1 MATIKD
7 VAEMA
12 GVSAAT
18 VSNYL
23 NRTRPVSREASR
35 RIQKAV
41 ETLRY
46 TQNVNARN
54 LKTRTN
60 TDIGVILPS
69 LNDSYYV
76 QIFQGIKSFFQNT
89 GYHIDLSFSE
99 NIPEAELNIVRSLL
113 RKQICGLI
121 LIPCQPDNWKFYY
134 DNLISKGT
142 PLVLIDRNIHSLDT
156 NFVSFDNR
164 VLLRDMTETLFR
176 HGYKNVCLISGPRM
190 YDCESESIRGV
201 RDACHNFSLTPREEL
216 FIETDMSK
224 EDAFRKTLKLLR
236 TQSPDAIVTTS
247 ESLAAGIIEG
257 ITILGYTDSDV
268 PVFTLGEEHWN
279 LHTHSFS
286 SASAVRPAL
295 KLGQTASKLL
305 MEQIRS
311 PLTKDTEHIILSGRR
326 LSRGTSLSHTSPR
339 PKSQTAQT
347 PGSFTPGRRIRALLL
362 DTPQVHY
369 TLRLLRNFEI
379 RTGIR
384 AEVTL
389 LPHHYLY
396 DMILKTHTSEEETP
410 FDVIMYDIP
419 WLSFL
424 ASEHILADLTADMRH
439 IDTNIFLPDCLKYYS
454 LFNGHFYGIPFMY
467 APQVLFYRK
476 DLFEDPA
483 LRSDYERKNKISLR
497 PPVTLKEY
505 NTIADFFTNKTTA
518 IDYGISVPTAY
529 SECLTPEIYM
539 RLRAF
544 GGSLFT
550 PSGQVCLDT
559 DQSLKAYINFIRSI
573 KYAKPDYR
581 TATDYSAVED
591 FLHGDTAM
599 LISYPSFLKDISDL
613 RKNSLIG
620 SIGYRLIPGRAPL
633 LGGWSLGISSR
644 CEQKEAAFEF
654 LKWTCDEQINNYSTL
669 LGGLPATNSTYLN
682 DELAELYPWLPLYH
696 DIYKYSKP
704 TCPPK
709 LSNNKVV
716 PQYEIDEIVC
726 KWIYK
731 LLEAELE
738 VQEAVTK
745 THEELETLVERYLAC
760 T

>member
-1 MATIKD
+1 M
-7 VAEMA
+7 
-12 GVSAAT
+12 
-18 VSNYL
+18 
-23 NRTRPVSREASR
+23 
-35 RIQKAV
+35 
-41 ETLRY
+41 
-46 TQNVNARN
+46 
-54 LKTRTN
+54 
-60 TDIGVILPS
+60 
-69 LNDSYYV
+69 
-76 QIFQGIKSFFQNT
+76 
-89 GYHIDLSFSE
+89 
-99 NIPEAELNIVRSLL
+99 RSL
-113 RKQICGLI
+113 RKKQICGLL

-134 DNLISKGT
+134 DNLVSKGI

-164 VLLRDMTETLFR
+164 VLLRDMITTLFR
-176 HGYKNVCLISGPRM
+176 QGYKNICLISGPKM
-190 YDCESESIRGV
+190 FDCESESIRGV
-201 RDACHNFSLTPREEL
+201 RDAYRDLSLTPGEDI

-236 TQSPDAIVTTS
+236 KQSPDAIVTTS

-257 ITILGYTDSDV
+257 ITILGYTTNDV

-286 SASAVRPAL
+286 SASAVRPAMR
-295 KLGQTASKLL
+295 LGQTASKLL
-305 MEQIRS
+305 MDQLRS
-311 PLTKDTEHIILSGRR
+311 PLTKETERIILSGRR
-326 LSRGTSLSHTSPR
+326 LSRAKSSYRTAPSAPVSKPPLDQKTKKPR
-339 PKSQTAQT
+339 S
-347 PGSFTPGRRIRALLL
+347 IRVLLL

-369 TLRLLRNFEI
+369 TLRLLRNFET
-379 RTGIR
+379 RTGIS
-384 AEVTL
+384 ADVTL

-396 DMILKTHTSEEETP
+396 DTILRSHRTDSEEP

-419 WLSFL
+419 WMPFL
-424 ASEHILADLTADMRH
+424 ASEKILADISGDMRR

-454 LFNGHFYGIPFMY
+454 IFNGRFFGVPFMY

-476 DLFEDPA
+476 DLFGDPY
-483 LRSDYERKNKISLR
+483 LRADYEKKNKISLR

-544 GGSLFT
+544 GGNLFT
-550 PSGQVCLDT
+550 SSGQVCLDS

-581 TATDYSAVED
+581 TANDYSAVRD
-591 FLHGDTAM
+591 FLAGETAM
-599 LISYPSFLKDISDL
+599 LISYPSFLEDVIDL
-613 RKNSLIG
+613 RKNSIIG
-620 SIGYRLIPGRAPL
+620 SIGYHLIPGRAPL
-633 LGGWSLGISSR
+633 LGGWSLGVSSR
-644 CEQKEAAFEF
+644 SEHKDAAFEF

-704 TCPPK
+704 TFPPK
-709 LSNNKVV
+709 LTNNKVV

-731 LLEAELE
+731 LLESELE
-738 VQEAVTK
+738 VQEVITR
-745 THEELETLVERYLAC
+745 THEELEKLVERYLEGAV
-760 T
+760 

>member
-1 MATIKD
+1 MSTIKD

-12 GVSAAT
+12 GVSPAT

-23 NRTRPVSREASR
+23 NHTRPVSKDASH
-35 RIQKAV
+35 RIQKAIDS
-41 ETLRY
+41 LSY
-46 TQNVNARN
+46 TQNMNARN
-54 LKTRTN
+54 LKTKVN

-99 NIPEAELNIVRSLL
+99 NIPEAEMKIVRSLL
-113 RKQICGLI
+113 KKQICGLI
-121 LIPCQPDNWKFYY
+121 LIPCQPDKWKFYY
-134 DNLISKGT
+134 DNVISKGI
-142 PLVLIDRNIHSLDT
+142 PLVLIDRNIYSLDT

-164 VLLRDMTETLFR
+164 VLLRDMTETLLKQN
-176 HGYKNVCLISGPRM
+176 YKNVCLISGPAIF
-190 YDCESESIRGV
+190 DCESESVRGV
-201 RDACHNFSLTPREEL
+201 RDAYAKLSFVPNENL

-224 EDAFRKTLKLLR
+224 EDAFRKTLKLLKNEN
-236 TQSPDAIVTTS
+236 PDAIVTTS

-257 ITILGYTDSDV
+257 ITILGYTSDDI

-295 KLGQTASKLL
+295 KLGQTAARLL
-305 MEQIRS
+305 IDQLRS
-311 PLTKDTEHIILSGRR
+311 PLTKETERIILSGRK
-326 LSRGTSLSHTSPR
+326 LSKLNPLI
-339 PKSQTAQT
+339 PLKSTLKKKAREKKDVCKQKLN
-347 PGSFTPGRRIRALLL
+347 ILLL

-379 RTGIR
+379 RTGINT
-384 AEVTL
+384 AVTL
-389 LPHHYLY
+389 LPHHLLY
-396 DMILKTHTSEEETP
+396 DTILKTHYIKDEEP

-419 WLSFL
+419 WMPFL
-424 ASEHILADLTADMRH
+424 ASEHILSDISDNMRS
-439 IDTNIFLPDCLKYYS
+439 IDTTIFLPDCLKYYS
-454 LFNGHFYGIPFMY
+454 IFNGRFYGIPFMY

-476 DLFEDPA
+476 DLFETPS
-483 LRSDYERKNKISLR
+483 LRADYEKKNKISLR

-518 IDYGISVPTAY
+518 INYGISVPTAY

-544 GGSLFT
+544 GGTVFNS
-550 PSGQVCLDT
+550 SGQVCIDS
-559 DQSLKAYINFIRSI
+559 DQSLKAYINFLRSI

-581 TATDYSAVED
+581 TTTDNSAVED
-591 FLHGDTAM
+591 FLSGETAM
-599 LISYPSFLKDISDL
+599 LISYPSFLKDVNDL

-633 LGGWSLGISSR
+633 LGGWSLGISSQST
-644 CEQKEAAFEF
+644 QKHAAFEF
-654 LKWTCDEQINNYSTL
+654 LNWTCDGQINNYSTL
-669 LGGLPATNSTYLN
+669 LGSLPATNNTYLN
-682 DELAELYPWLPLYH
+682 DELTELYPWLPLYH
-696 DIYKYSKP
+696 NIYKYTKP
-704 TCPPK
+704 TFPPK
-709 LSNNKVV
+709 LANNKVI

-731 LLEAELE
+731 LLDSELE
-738 VQEAVTK
+738 VQDALSH
-745 THEELETLVERYLAC
+745 THLELQSLAEHYLEM
-760 T
+760 

>member
-1 MATIKD
+1 MSTIKD

-12 GVSAAT
+12 GVSPAT

-23 NRTRPVSREASR
+23 NHTRPVSKDASH
-35 RIQKAV
+35 RIQKAIDS
-41 ETLRY
+41 LSY
-46 TQNVNARN
+46 TQNMNARN
-54 LKTRTN
+54 LKTKVN

-99 NIPEAELNIVRSLL
+99 NIPEAEMKIVRSLL
-113 RKQICGLI
+113 KKQICGLI
-121 LIPCQPDNWKFYY
+121 LIPCQPDKWKFYY
-134 DNLISKGT
+134 DNVISKGI
-142 PLVLIDRNIHSLDT
+142 PLVLIDRNIYSLDT

-164 VLLRDMTETLFR
+164 VLLRDMTETLLKQN
-176 HGYKNVCLISGPRM
+176 YKNVCLISGPAIF
-190 YDCESESIRGV
+190 DCESESVRGV
-201 RDACHNFSLTPREEL
+201 RDAYAKLSFVPNENL

-224 EDAFRKTLKLLR
+224 EDAFRKTLKLLKNEN
-236 TQSPDAIVTTS
+236 PDAIITTS

-257 ITILGYTDSDV
+257 ITILGYTSDDI

-295 KLGQTASKLL
+295 KLGQTAARLL
-305 MEQIRS
+305 IDQLRS
-311 PLTKDTEHIILSGRR
+311 PLTKETERIILSGRK
-326 LSRGTSLSHTSPR
+326 LSKLNPLI
-339 PKSQTAQT
+339 PLKSTLKKKANGKKDVCKQKLN
-347 PGSFTPGRRIRALLL
+347 ILLL

-379 RTGIR
+379 RTGIDT
-384 AEVTL
+384 AVTL
-389 LPHHYLY
+389 LPHHLLY
-396 DMILKTHTSEEETP
+396 DTILKTHYMKDEEP

-419 WLSFL
+419 WMPFL
-424 ASEHILADLTADMRH
+424 ASEHILSDISDNMRS
-439 IDTNIFLPDCLKYYS
+439 IDTTIFLPDCLKYYS
-454 LFNGHFYGIPFMY
+454 IFNGRFYGIPFMY

-476 DLFEDPA
+476 DLFETPS
-483 LRSDYERKNKISLR
+483 LRADYEKKNKISLR

-518 IDYGISVPTAY
+518 INYGISVPTAY

-544 GGSLFT
+544 GGTVFNS
-550 PSGQVCLDT
+550 SGQVCIDS
-559 DQSLKAYINFIRSI
+559 DQSLKAYINFLRSI

-581 TATDYSAVED
+581 TTTDNSAVED
-591 FLHGDTAM
+591 FLSGETAM
-599 LISYPSFLKDISDL
+599 LISYPSFLKDVNDL

-633 LGGWSLGISSR
+633 LGGWSLGISSQST
-644 CEQKEAAFEF
+644 QKHAAFEF
-654 LKWTCDEQINNYSTL
+654 LTWTCDGQINNYSTL
-669 LGGLPATNSTYLN
+669 LGSLPATNNTYLN
-682 DELAELYPWLPLYH
+682 DELTELYPWLPLYH
-696 DIYKYSKP
+696 NIYKYTKP
-704 TCPPK
+704 TFPPK
-709 LSNNKVV
+709 LANNKVI

-731 LLEAELE
+731 LLDSELE
-738 VQEAVTK
+738 VQDALSH
-745 THEELETLVERYLAC
+745 THLELQSLAEHYLEM
-760 T
+760 

>member
-1 MATIKD
+1 MSTIKD

-12 GVSAAT
+12 GVSPAT

-23 NRTRPVSREASR
+23 NHTRPVSKDASH
-35 RIQKAV
+35 RIQKAIDS
-41 ETLRY
+41 LSY
-46 TQNVNARN
+46 TQNMNARN
-54 LKTRTN
+54 LKTKVN

-99 NIPEAELNIVRSLL
+99 NIPEAEMKIVRSLL
-113 RKQICGLI
+113 KKQICGLI
-121 LIPCQPDNWKFYY
+121 LIPCQPDKWKFYY
-134 DNLISKGT
+134 DNVISKGI
-142 PLVLIDRNIHSLDT
+142 PLVLIDRNIYSLDT

-164 VLLRDMTETLFR
+164 VLLRDMTETLLKQN
-176 HGYKNVCLISGPRM
+176 YKNVCLISGPAIF
-190 YDCESESIRGV
+190 DCESESVRGV
-201 RDACHNFSLTPREEL
+201 RDAYAKLSFVPNENL

-224 EDAFRKTLKLLR
+224 EDAFRKTLKLLKNEN
-236 TQSPDAIVTTS
+236 PDAIVTTS

-257 ITILGYTDSDV
+257 ITILGYTSDDI

-295 KLGQTASKLL
+295 KLGQTAARLL
-305 MEQIRS
+305 IDQLRS
-311 PLTKDTEHIILSGRR
+311 PLTKETERIILSGRK
-326 LSRGTSLSHTSPR
+326 LSKLNPLIPLKSTLKKKARGKKDVCKQKLN
-339 PKSQTAQT
+339 
-347 PGSFTPGRRIRALLL
+347 ILLL

-379 RTGIR
+379 RTGINT
-384 AEVTL
+384 AVTL
-389 LPHHYLY
+389 LPHHLLY
-396 DMILKTHTSEEETP
+396 DTILKTHYIKDEEP

-419 WLSFL
+419 WMPFL
-424 ASEHILADLTADMRH
+424 ASEHILSDISDNMRS
-439 IDTNIFLPDCLKYYS
+439 IDTTIFLPDCLKYYS
-454 LFNGHFYGIPFMY
+454 IFNGRFYGIPFMY

-476 DLFEDPA
+476 DLFETPS
-483 LRSDYERKNKISLR
+483 LRADYEKKNKISLR

-518 IDYGISVPTAY
+518 INYGISVPTAY

-544 GGSLFT
+544 GGTVFNS
-550 PSGQVCLDT
+550 SGQVCIDS
-559 DQSLKAYINFIRSI
+559 DQSLKAYINFLRSI

-581 TATDYSAVED
+581 TTTDNSAVED
-591 FLHGDTAM
+591 FLSGETAM
-599 LISYPSFLKDISDL
+599 LISYPSFLKDVNDL

-633 LGGWSLGISSR
+633 LGGWSLGISSQST
-644 CEQKEAAFEF
+644 QKHAAFEF
-654 LKWTCDEQINNYSTL
+654 LNWTCDGQINNYSTL
-669 LGGLPATNSTYLN
+669 LGSLPATNNTYLN
-682 DELAELYPWLPLYH
+682 DELTELYPWLPLYH
-696 DIYKYSKP
+696 NIYKYTKP
-704 TCPPK
+704 TFPPK
-709 LSNNKVV
+709 LANNKVI

-731 LLEAELE
+731 LLDSELE
-738 VQEAVTK
+738 VQDALSH
-745 THEELETLVERYLAC
+745 THLELQSLAEHYLEM
-760 T
+760 